1 MPWSKRTLEMV
12 GPGKLSYNGQ
22 SRLAR
27 LQAFVLFSE
36 ANMRL
41 LSRVEE
47 EVDFFSIGRRVIVV
61 YVERIRPDFYYQLPQ
76 PDIKI
81 ITHIYPSTPLSA
93 LCVRK
98 LQKYK
103 NIVFQY

>member
-1 MPWSKRTLEMV
+1 M
-12 GPGKLSYNGQ
+12 
-22 SRLAR
+22 AR
-27 LQAFVLFSE
+27 VDSQGFKHSSFFSE

-61 YVERIRPDFYYQLPQ
+61 YVERIQPDFYYQLLQ

-81 ITHIYPSTPLSA
+81 IVHIYNDSVKFTE
-93 LCVRK
+93 V
-98 LQKYK
+98 
-103 NIVFQY
+103 VET

>member
-1 MPWSKRTLEMV
+1 
-12 GPGKLSYNGQ
+12 
-22 SRLAR
+22 
-27 LQAFVLFSE
+27 
-36 ANMRL
+36 MRL
-41 LSRVEE
+41 SSIVEE

-61 YVERIRPDFYYQLPQ
+61 YVERIQPDFYYQLLQ

-81 ITHIYPSTPLSA
+81 IVHIYPSTPLSA

-103 NIVFQY
+103 NIASQP